1 MELIVCRNSE
11 LDAADDGLVKVW
23 MSPSQDSV
31 CILSWPTYCGSGNMR
46 GLPI

>member
-31 CILSWPTYCGSGNMR
+31 VHPFLAYCGSGNMR